1 MLNRSNFSAMRP
13 NSQSGSRSHLK
24 YFYDKP
30 GAAPGTLHIAES
42 APKTQLILIDYN
54 ADTAMHITLATPE
67 ECATYLDT
75 ESVSWIDVQGLGDT
89 ATIQQLG
96 QVFQLHPL
104 ILEDVVN
111 VPQRP
116 KVENYGDQLLIV
128 TQMVTYLPKQKQLV
142 QEQISFVL
150 SEHYLLTVQE
160 EPEHDCFDPI
170 RMRIQQ
176 NRGVIRRMGAN
187 YLLYALLDAIVDG
200 FFPALEAYGDRLETL
215 EDEVVSR
222 PSQKT
227 LHQIHRLKRELSNLR
242 HTIWLQRETLSSL
255 LRDNEEFMGG
265 ELDIYLRDCYDHGV
279 QLLDIVE
286 SYRDRCS
293 GLMDIYL
300 SAISNR
306 MNEVMKTLT
315 VISTIFIPLTF
326 IAGIYGM
333 NFNPDASPFNMPELN
348 WYWGY
353 VAVWVLMIAIALG
366 LIYFFWR
373 RGWFRNLS

>member
-1 MLNRSNFSAMRP
+1 MLT
-13 NSQSGSRSHLK
+13 NSHSGSHSDLK
-24 YFYDKP
+24 YFYDRP
-30 GAAPGTLHIAES
+30 GAVPGTLHIAES
-42 APKTQLILIDYN
+42 APKTQLVLIDYN
-54 ADTAMHITLATPE
+54 ADTAMHITLATAE
-67 ECATYLDT
+67 ECAAYLDT

-89 ATIQQLG
+89 AAIQQLG

-104 ILEDVVN
+104 VLEDVVN

-150 SEHYLLTVQE
+150 GKHYLLTVQE

-176 NRGVIRRMGAN
+176 SRGVIRRMGAN

-227 LHQIHRLKRELSNLR
+227 LHQIHRLKQELSSLR
-242 HTIWLQRETLSSL
+242 HTTWLQRETLSSL
-255 LRDNEEFMGG
+255 LRDNEEFMDG

-279 QLLDIVE
+279 QLLDIIE

-333 NFNPDASPFNMPELN
+333 NFNPDASPFNMPELD